1 MILGSLH
8 KIVYISLSQVM
19 GLAEIGILGAFATAR
34 KPLSIVFSGFMGVL
48 LLCSVP
54 VFPQTNMII
63 YDGFTGIHEV
73 SYRNDTA
80 IVSTLIPKSP
90 ADRAGIRLGDQII
103 AINDSVVSGKGMNR
117 RGLNQLLLDRSGSAL
132 ELSIKRGGELLS
144 FGLLREPYLYQID
157 SYDYEYLVDSLGQ
170 WDVDHIVSSS
180 LDSLFQDPLITKIT
194 VHSVEEGSPAE
205 RNGILPGDQII
216 SLADEVDKDNSY
228 HVSYQRLKTISPDTS
243 VSILRDSSMIYFL
256 LLEPS
261 LQGDFMGIRSQF
273 EEDFSH
279 PCVWLKI
286 TTDNRLSDNRTYLF
300 NIPEMSGKDSLNF
313 YYTLPTGELVE
324 KKSGI
329 LVPVRER
336 DYVYKNWHAV
346 KVPLV
351 KGEKQTLYL
360 RIKSG
365 SNVASPHLQIYAYDT
380 LVTYDRYERMVLYGF
395 LISMLII
402 SAFFLVLFA
411 VMRARQYL
419 YFALYVGSL
428 VLFLF
433 VTDGYLDEYFWKENN
448 FFLKFL
454 EKFQPYIMSWISI
467 FFMLFGIAY
476 LELRKRLR
484 PWYLFSVVVLSLTGT
499 RILLVI
505 IEAIFNFSYPDFIEN
520 IFTIIWIF
528 TVGVLPLFIMV
539 PPAIIRIRNGWRP
552 AWYFLAANLV
562 LIPLIYVTLYSSL
575 YNTTVITIY
584 ESIFSRL
591 FITSGMYMAAIFQVL
606 IFSFGIARKMRLDE
620 IERAQIQAQIID
632 QLKENEKLKDKV
644 NLELEQKVA
653 ERTQEISEQKK
664 EITDSIDYAQRIQL
678 AVLPGKDY
686 LQRIL
691 PEHFVFYRPKDVV
704 SGDFYWIKEE
714 KESLIIVAADCTG
727 HGVPGAFMSM
737 LGITLLD
744 EQLGKIRLDAPGEM
758 LDTLRS
764 KLKNMLVQ
772 QGHAEEQKDG
782 MDMAVAILNKKEKV
796 LHFAGAQ
803 NPLYLVRK
811 GSNVMEMESVLEDP
825 SSMNGYQLFEIKGDR
840 QPIGFHWEETR
851 FTSHRIGL
859 QNGDAFYVFT
869 DGFIDQFGGE
879 KRKKFKSSRFKELL
893 LSCQEESMDRQKQI
907 LAKAYDSWRG
917 DIEQIDDVC
926 VIGIRI

>member
-1 MILGSLH
+1 MIVRGAYVRGRKCQSR
-8 KIVYISLSQVM
+8 
-19 GLAEIGILGAFATAR
+19 IL
-34 KPLSIVFSGFMGVL
+34 SGFLGIMLML
-48 LLCSVP
+48 LAVP
-54 VFPQTNMII
+54 VFSQVNMII
-63 YDGFTGIHEV
+63 YDGFTGIHQV
-73 SYRNDTA
+73 SFRNDTA
-80 IVSTLIPKSP
+80 IVSTLIPDSP
-90 ADRAGIRLGDQII
+90 AHKAGVRLGDQIMS
-103 AINDSVVSGKGMNR
+103 INHSAVSGAGMNR
-117 RGLNQLLLDRSGSAL
+117 RELDQLLLGPSGSAL
-132 ELSIKRGGELLS
+132 ELRIQRDGEQLS
-144 FGLLREPYLYQID
+144 FSFRRETYLYQID
-157 SYDYEYLVDSLGQ
+157 SYNYEYLVDSLEQ
-170 WDVDHIVSSS
+170 WDLQDITTGS

-216 SLADEVDKDNSY
+216 SLAEEVDKDNSY
-228 HVSYQRLKTISPDTS
+228 HVSYERLKAISPDTS
-243 VSILRDSSMIYFL
+243 VSILRDSSLIYFL

-286 TTDNRLSDNRTYLF
+286 TTDNRLSEDRTYLF
-300 NIPEMSGKDSLNF
+300 NIPELSGKDYLNF
-313 YYTLPTGELVE
+313 YYRLPTGELVE

-329 LVPVRER
+329 LVPVQER

-346 KVPLV
+346 KLPLL
-351 KGEKQTLYL
+351 KGEKQTFYL
-360 RIKSG
+360 RIKSKT
-365 SNVASPHLQIYAYDT
+365 SVSSPHMQIYAYDT
-380 LVTYDRYERMVLYGF
+380 MVTYDRYERMVLYGF
-395 LISMLII
+395 LISMLVI
-402 SAFFLVLFA
+402 SAFFLLLFA

-476 LELRKRLR
+476 LELRKLLR
-484 PWYLFSVVVLSLTGT
+484 PWYLFAAVVLSLTGT

-505 IEAIFNFSYPDFIEN
+505 IEAIFNFSYPEFIEN
-520 IFTIIWIF
+520 IFTVIWIF
-528 TVGVLPLFIMV
+528 TVGVLPLFIMI
-539 PPAIIRIRNGWRP
+539 PPAIIRIRNGWKP

-562 LIPLIYVTLYSSL
+562 LIPLIYVTLYFSL
-575 YNTTVITIY
+575 YNTTVIAIY
-584 ESIFSRL
+584 ESIFVRL
-591 FITSGMYMAAIFQVL
+591 FITSGMYMAAILQVL

-620 IERAQIQAQIID
+620 IERAEIQAEIIH

-653 ERTQEISEQKK
+653 ERTREISEQKK

-678 AVLPGKDY
+678 AVLPGEDY
-686 LQRIL
+686 LGRIL

-714 KESLIIVAADCTG
+714 KESVVIVAADCTG

-744 EQLGKIRLDAPGEM
+744 EQLGQMKLDAPGEI
-758 LDTLRS
+758 LDSLRS
-764 KLKNMLVQ
+764 KVKNMLVQ

-782 MDMAVAILNKKEKV
+782 MDMAVAILNKKQRT

-803 NPLYLVRK
+803 NPLYLLRK
-811 GSNVMEMESVLEDP
+811 DGGAKEMEAGLEEP
-825 SSMNGYQLFEIKGDR
+825 LSKNGFQLYEIKGDR
-840 QPIGFHWEETR
+840 QPIGFHWEETS
-851 FTSHRIGL
+851 FKSHRIAL
-859 QNGDAFYVFT
+859 RDGDTFYVFT

-893 LSCQEESMDRQKQI
+893 LSLQEESMDRQKQI
-907 LAKAYDSWRG
+907 LAQAYDSWRG
-917 DIEQIDDVC
+917 EIEQIDDVC
-926 VIGIRI
+926 VIGIRV